1 MAPVPAE
8 GSAAIAVRLFA
19 GFAGFGAGAVNLAL
33 SSSLLAEPAGGG
45 TPLQAASGILAG
57 LWGTGLILA
66 AVLSLYRARV
76 PAGPGW
82 FALLAAAAGIH
93 AAALLLSRGPA
104 SSLNISHLAALLL
117 TLMIVAST
125 AWLRRQRTGHDD
137 GGAPAVVRPGVLLL
151 AAFGGA
157 VLVAGIATPGL
168 AASAAG
174 QYAVPHGQHGE
185 PAVPGDH
192 NPGHHQH

>member
-1 MAPVPAE
+1 MDSHPPE
-8 GSAAIAVRLFA
+8 GSAATAVRLFA

-45 TPLQAASGILAG
+45 TPLQSASGILAG
-57 LWGTGLILA
+57 LWGAGLILA
-66 AVLSLYRARV
+66 AVVALNRTRM

-82 FALLAAAAGIH
+82 FALPLAAAGIH
-93 AAALLLSRGPA
+93 AAALLLTRGPA

-125 AWLRRQRTGHDD
+125 AWHRRHRRGNDD
-137 GGAPAVVRPGVLLL
+137 GGAPAVVRPGGLLL
-151 AAFGGA
+151 VAFGGA

-168 AASAAG
+168 AASTAG
-174 QYAVPHGQHGE
+174 QYAVPHGQHGDTVL
-185 PAVPGDH
+185 PPDH
-192 NPGHHQH
+192 HGH